1 MKKHLSLVLIAT
13 AIAAMLGGVASA
25 TTFMSDTFSYADG
38 DLTVFDGTGD
48 NVSGGAWKPHSG
60 TGFPIPI
67 AVSSGQAVLAQG
79 NPASEDA
86 NRKAIFGGP
95 QTIGLGETW
104 YYAALVT
111 VNDTRDPQTAPPL
124 SLDQDTYFMHFKDAG
139 SGFRGRAYIDDPS
152 TGVGGAGFSFG
163 LSATSG
169 GLQANT
175 GDLNFGQQYK
185 IVVSYAVD
193 TGTSELW
200 VDPVDS
206 NSPKITDTNPAG
218 AFTLIDSLALRQD
231 FVSAGNTATVLVDS
245 VALGND
251 FDSVLLNAMNGSNIP
266 EPASLAMALLALVG
280 IAGTR
285 RSL

>member
-1 MKKHLSLVLIAT
+1 MKKLSLVLF
-13 AIAAMLGGVASA
+13 AIAITAMLGSNVSA
-25 TTFMSDTFSYADG
+25 GTFMSDTFSYADG
-38 DLTVFDGTGD
+38 DLTVFDGTGA
-48 NVSGGAWKPHSG
+48 NVSGGAWVPHSG
-60 TGFPIPI
+60 TNFPIPI
-67 AVSSGQAVLAQG
+67 AVSGGQAVLAQG

-86 NRKAIFGGP
+86 NRKATAGGSRA
-95 QTIGLGETW
+95 IALGETW

-111 VNDTRDPQTAPPL
+111 VNDTRTDPNL
-124 SLDQDTYFMHFKDAG
+124 SLDQDSYFMHFKDAG
-139 SGFRGRAYIDDPS
+139 SGFRGRAYLDDPS

-169 GLQANT
+169 GIVSNT

-193 TGTSELW
+193 TGTSDLW

-206 NSPKITDTNPAG
+206 SSPKITDTNSAG
-218 AFTLIDSLALRQD
+218 AFTLIDSLAMRQD

-266 EPASLAMALLALVG
+266 EPGSLALALLAFVG
-280 IAGTR
+280 FAGSR